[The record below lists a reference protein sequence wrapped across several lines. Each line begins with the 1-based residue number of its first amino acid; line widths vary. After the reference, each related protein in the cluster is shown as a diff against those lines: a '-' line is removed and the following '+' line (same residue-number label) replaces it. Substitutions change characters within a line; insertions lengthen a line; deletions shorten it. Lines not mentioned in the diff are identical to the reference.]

1 NTGAGTGKLTF
12 GQGTLLRV
20 HPSK

>member
-20 HPSK
+20 HP